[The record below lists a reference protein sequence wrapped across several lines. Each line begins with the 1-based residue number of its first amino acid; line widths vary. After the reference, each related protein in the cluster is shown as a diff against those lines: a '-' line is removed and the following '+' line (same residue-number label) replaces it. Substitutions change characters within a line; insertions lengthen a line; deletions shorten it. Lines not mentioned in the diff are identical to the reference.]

1 MAAMRMTETSD
12 SGKEA
17 SGVEDTGQVLAFESR
32 LNHIVGNYVH
42 LFLSVLAV
50 VVLAGALVAA
60 IEMIYYGFPSL
71 WHGNNEYQNL
81 HQLLQN
87 MLLVAIAGEL
97 ALLLLFHRT
106 SAAIEVVLFVIARRL
121 VATDVTAL
129 DLLVGSLA
137 LAVLV
142 AVRVYFLPGRPK

>member
-1 MAAMRMTETSD
+1 MRMVETTD
-12 SGKEA
+12 SSKETGA
-17 SGVEDTGQVLAFESR
+17 GVTAFEGR
-32 LNHIVGNYVH
+32 LNEFVGNYIH
-42 LFLSVLAV
+42 LFLSVLAI
-50 VVLAGALVAA
+50 VVLVGALIAA
-60 IEMIYYGFPSL
+60 IVIVYHGIPSL

-87 MLLVAIAGEL
+87 ILLVAIAGEL

-129 DLLVGSLA
+129 DLLVGSVA
-137 LAVLV
+137 LAVLL
-142 AVRVYFLPGRPK
+142 AVRFYFLPGKPK